1 MEGARLGERSGLG
14 GISYEIPLSVS
25 LCSMQILLCA
35 CGGGAGRGYLW
46 GGAWGFSPRVLLG
59 QGISCLSPTNVSS
72 MQIFYVHVGGGVR
85 RGGCF
90 RLGGFSYE
98 ILLSCLSSSMQI
110 YYYVWALGGE
120 RRSGPEI
127 YFSGGM
133 GIFPL
138 FLLGFS

>member
-1 MEGARLGERSGLG
+1 MCMWEEECAAEG
-14 GISYEIPLSVS
+14 VS
-25 LCSMQILLCA
+25 D
-35 CGGGAGRGYLW
+35 W
-46 GGAWGFSPRVLLG
+46 
-59 QGISCLSPTNVSS
+59 
-72 MQIFYVHVGGGVR
+72 
-85 RGGCF
+85 
-90 RLGGFSYE
+90 GFSYE